1 LYTPSLRS
9 TGRLLCGWRKMV
21 GKTYANAMRS
31 RKGFSFYL
39 EINLNIL
46 LCQATQVNK
55 EKKYPVLLF

>member
-1 LYTPSLRS
+1 
-9 TGRLLCGWRKMV
+9 MV

-39 EINLNIL
+39 EINLNIP

-55 EKKYPVLLF
+55 EKKYPVLLFWNNSYQRAQDNEKA